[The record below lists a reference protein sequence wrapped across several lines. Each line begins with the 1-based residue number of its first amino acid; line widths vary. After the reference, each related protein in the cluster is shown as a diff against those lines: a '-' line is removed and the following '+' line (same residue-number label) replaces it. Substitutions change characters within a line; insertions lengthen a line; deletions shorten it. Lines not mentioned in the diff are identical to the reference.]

1 MVDVGRGGGRHTLVE
16 VVLVLLTLLAA
27 ASSGVELVT
36 DATEEATGAGGLL
49 LRALALDDLLV
60 DGLALVVTAASEL
73 VDEIHDVCLL
83 QLKVG
88 KVGKESE

>member
-1 MVDVGRGGGRHTLVE
+1 MVDVGRDGGRHTLIE
-16 VVLVLLTLLAA
+16 VVLVLLALLAA

-60 DGLALVVTAASEL
+60 DRLALVVTAASEL
-73 VDEIHDVCLL
+73 VDEIHDVCLF
-83 QLKVG
+83 VVIEGRSG
-88 KVGKESE
+88 K